1 MPSLHTLIR
10 RAQRALFPP
19 ADEREGFGAL
29 LILLAVIFCN
39 LLGFG
44 IIVPLLPF
52 YAQSFDAEPWQIAL
66 LFSAYSFGAFFGEP
80 VWGRLSDRIGRKPL
94 LISTVT
100 GNFLCYFVLAFAPNI
115 FIAFAVR
122 FLGGM
127 TSGNASVIQ
136 GYIADVTPSHLRS
149 GRMALVGVAF
159 NVGFIVGPALGGLL
173 AAPELG
179 PIGFRLPILTASL
192 LCLASAIGV
201 LLFVSESRKRAE
213 DAAAQPSRWAMIGF
227 AAKNP
232 VVSRLI
238 LVTFFAGF
246 AFTGIEST
254 FGLWGHARH
263 GWGPREI
270 GMLFGATGVVAALCQ
285 TFLTGWL
292 SRVYGEARM
301 LAAGMGIAMIC
312 SFLQIF
318 SAGLLTSMILMAI
331 GALGNSVAFPNVSAL
346 ISRATDANNQGQIF
360 GLNNAAGAFSRVT
373 GPLIA
378 NTAFA
383 HAFMDAPF
391 VLAAFIVAPA
401 IVLALGAGAAA
412 QRLERSHHH
421 P

>member
-1 MPSLHTLIR
+1 MTNLRPLVR
-10 RAQRALFPP
+10 RALRALFPP
-19 ADEREGFGAL
+19 ADERQGLAAL
-29 LILLAVIFCN
+29 FILLAVIFCN

-52 YAQSFDAEPWQIAL
+52 YAQSFQAEPWQIAL

-100 GNFLCYFVLAFAPNI
+100 GNFLCYFILAFAPNI

-127 TSGNASVIQ
+127 ASGNASVIQ
-136 GYIADVTPSHLRS
+136 GYIADVTPAHLRS

-179 PIGFRLPILTASL
+179 PVGFRLPILIASL

-201 LLFVSESRKRAE
+201 LLFVRESRKRAE
-213 DAAAQPSRWAMIGF
+213 DAAPQPSRWEMIGF

-238 LVTFFAGF
+238 MVTFFAGF

-254 FGLWGHARH
+254 FGLWGKARH
-263 GWGPREI
+263 DWGPREI
-270 GMLFGATGVVAALCQ
+270 GMIFGVTGVAAALCQ

-292 SRVYGEARM
+292 SRVHGEARM
-301 LAAGMGIAMIC
+301 LAVGMGLAMLC

-318 SAGLLTSMILMAI
+318 SNGLAMSIILMAI

-346 ISRATDANNQGQIF
+346 ISRVTDADNQGQVF
-360 GLNNAAGAFSRVT
+360 GLNNAAGAISRVT
-373 GPLIA
+373 GPLFA

-383 HAFMDAPF
+383 YAFIDAPF
-391 VLAAFIVAPA
+391 VLAAIIVAPA

-412 QRLERSHHH
+412 QRMERPHRA
-421 P
+421 